1 MMIIIEDTK
10 WADSEINISFDSK
23 TSNLNLRK

>member
-10 WADSEINISFDSK
+10 WANSEINISFDSK
-23 TSNLNLRK
+23 TSNLNLK